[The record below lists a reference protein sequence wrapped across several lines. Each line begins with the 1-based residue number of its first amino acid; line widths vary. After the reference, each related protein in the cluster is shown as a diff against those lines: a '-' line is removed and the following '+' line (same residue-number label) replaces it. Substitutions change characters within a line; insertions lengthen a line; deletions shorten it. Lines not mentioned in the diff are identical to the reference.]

1 LTFFFFPAIQN
12 VLDSLA
18 ASDVDGVREINY
30 RVIKENDLFL
40 TTDPSGDIPE
50 HNPAGLG
57 LYTRDTRFLSRM
69 ELMINGEKPV
79 LLRSSA
85 EGNFR
90 AEFLLTNRHMEENGH
105 VRLWRESV
113 ELRRTRF
120 ISDNVLYETVALT
133 NFNPKPVRLSLS
145 IAFGADFLDM
155 FAVRGYVPAA
165 PGKHLPLAVEQKR
178 LSFHYE
184 GTDGVRRST
193 VIEWDHEAGRAEAD
207 GTVSFDLSFA
217 PAERI
222 AVSLAICPVIN
233 GEMPAR
239 RRAEEAVERLER
251 SYGEWMRE
259 STQIRTDHVVFAR
272 MYDRSLKDMRVL
284 LTDIGHG
291 PFPVAGLPIFAVP
304 FGRDSLIAALQML
317 PVNPKVALGTLRTM
331 AATQGTK
338 LDPWR
343 DEEPG
348 KIMHEMRYGE
358 LAATGRIP
366 FNPYYGSIDSTPLF
380 LVLLAEYVNWTGDL
394 DTLRELMPNVEAAL
408 SWIERYGDA
417 DGDGFLEYKR
427 KADGGLA
434 NQGWKDSGDSIVHES
449 GDLGEPPIAL
459 VEVQGYV
466 YHAKAKLAPLI
477 RRIGRT
483 DLAGR
488 LEAEAAALKKRLNE
502 AFWMDDHGT
511 FALALDGEK
520 RQVRAVTSNPGH
532 LLMTGIVDGPRAAAL
547 VGSLTGPEM
556 FSGYGIRT
564 MGSRSTGYNPMS
576 YHNGSVWPHD
586 NAICLLG
593 MSRTGFLAE
602 AGKVMDGL
610 LAAAEQFE
618 YCRLPELFCGYGR
631 ETGPVIPYPVAC
643 SPQAWAAGTAAMMLQ
658 VMLGIEPD
666 AAKGEIRINP
676 VLPPGMNELEAR
688 GMSVAGGRLSIRVR
702 RTGTSDFGDANGT
715 GGFAWDVLENTTG
728 CRVLSAQ
735 TVSS

>member
-1 LTFFFFPAIQN
+1 M
-12 VLDSLA
+12 
-18 ASDVDGVREINY
+18 REINY

-40 TTDPSGDIPE
+40 TTDASGDIPE
-50 HNPAGLG
+50 RNDAGLG

-69 ELMINGEKPV
+69 ELKINGDKPV

-85 EGNFR
+85 EDNFR
-90 AEFLLTNRHMEENGH
+90 AEFLLTNRHMEENGT

-113 ELRRTRF
+113 EVRRSRF
-120 ISDNVLYETVALT
+120 ISENVLYETVTLT
-133 NFNPKPVRLSLS
+133 NFNPKPVRLTLS
-145 IAFGADFLDM
+145 IAFAADFLDM

-165 PGKHLPLAVEQKR
+165 CGRHLPATVESRKLA
-178 LSFHYE
+178 FHYE

-193 VIEWDHEAGRAEAD
+193 VIEWEHETGRAEPD
-207 GTVSFDLSFA
+207 GTVTFELSFA
-217 PAERI
+217 PAQRI
-222 AVSLAICPVIN
+222 DIPLAVYPVID
-233 GEMPAR
+233 GENPVR
-239 RRAEEAVERLER
+239 RSREEAIGRLTR
-251 SYGEWMRE
+251 SYGQWMEE
-259 STQIRTDHVVFAR
+259 STQVRTDHGVYAG

-434 NQGWKDSGDSIVHES
+434 NQGWKDSGDSIVHEN

-502 AFWMDDHGT
+502 AFWMDDQGT
-511 FALALDGEK
+511 YALALDGGK

-532 LLMTGIVDGPRAAAL
+532 LLMTGIVDAPRAAAL
-547 VGSLTGPEM
+547 VGKLTGPEL

-564 MGSRSTGYNPMS
+564 MGAGSTGYNPMS

-610 LAAAEQFE
+610 LAAAGQFE
-618 YCRLPELFCGYGR
+618 YFRLPELFCGYSR
-631 ETGPVIPYPVAC
+631 ESGPVIPYPVAC

-666 AAKGEIRINP
+666 AAGGEIRLNP
-676 VLPPGMNELEAR
+676 VLPPGMNILEAHR
-688 GMSVAGGRLSIRVR
+688 MSVGGGRLSIRVR
-702 RTGTSDFGDANGT
+702 RTGDGGGSAGNGT
-715 GGFAWDVLENTTG
+715 DGFAWDVLENTTG
-728 CRVLSAQ
+728 CRVLSAR